1 MINQSANEISGNR
14 DRVIAMNL
22 TRDEEPKVTGHMT
35 AKRHEERAN
44 TKGEMI
50 PDPLVS
56 VGFINI
62 RIRPP
67 LHSRGIRRMTFPAEI
82 TVTICS
88 PVNTS
93 SQLADY
99 TTLCEHF
106 ASMDSHYITASV
118 EMPLASKLAKEITI
132 RSTRNEFVAKYGLV
146 SLRWDENVPRR
157 DYSNKSNHD
166 GNIDDATTCDCNN
179 PLDESKK
186 GDAQMGVAKLW
197 ATRPEIMR
205 SALDRLCKSDG
216 VIISV
221 SMGDDIRR
229 EAIDSDRKALT
240 WTSLAEILPQSSS
253 VGKYRLSSPH
263 RLPTNLLSP
272 CRQSDESLASTT
284 NSGDRTCA
292 TNETDVCYPLEISP
306 TDFLNEDD
314 DALSIKSLRL
324 VPPGFDAMSIY
335 PAKSTK
341 DLLDFDSENSIC
353 SSSFSTSVSFDDAP
367 ATTNID
373 TVEVNEND
381 VYSNAK
387 DLNYPTT
394 LRDQL
399 NMSAPSIDLHRSFH
413 KEMKPTVQPVGV
425 KIATPKFDD
434 INHLTCLLTSIQA
447 STRIT
452 SDSSHD
458 DKLSQNTIWGE
469 HAALLRGNEKSSF
482 AIAAAPGLTIPTD
495 WDFILQKTEWSTAP
509 ASSIPRALTPPF
521 AFKKLHPQTVKDSQP
536 FKNDAE
542 HLLPSSQSNLI
553 QSYASSG
560 LSSTSA
566 FGASFTSR
574 EAGIESNLQ
583 DDVFEEPNTFLS
595 TIHFRDADTRSYSFD
610 SSSVQYSYGR
620 NDPGTSIF
628 NDSLSLGRRKSL
640 DLGDIATGVALQNK
654 QGSYDRLSGTRQ
666 YLMAQVDAELHAQSN
681 QYGHA
686 QQAFGRQQQMF
697 SNIIENRFIVHW
709 PHPSFRFMFLV
720 DPLKYQLSD
729 LLNKFR
735 ARGVGVSTP
744 FRDKSAPSACLVID
758 GN

>member
-1 MINQSANEISGNR
+1 
-14 DRVIAMNL
+14 MNM
-22 TRDEEPKVTGHMT
+22 TRDEEPR
-35 AKRHEERAN
+35 AKRHEERSN

-118 EMPLASKLAKEITI
+118 EMPLASKLAKEII
-132 RSTRNEFVAKYGLV
+132 VRSSRNEFVAKYGLV
-146 SLRWDENVPRR
+146 SLRWDENTPRR
-157 DYSNKSNHD
+157 DYSNKSNQD
-166 GNIDDATTCDCNN
+166 GNIDDTTTDGCNN
-179 PLDESKK
+179 SFDEPKK

-229 EAIDSDRKALT
+229 EATDSDRKALT
-240 WTSLAEILPQSSS
+240 WTSLAEILPPSSS

-263 RLPTNLLSP
+263 RLPTALLSP

-292 TNETDVCYPLEISP
+292 TNETDVYCPLDISP
-306 TDFLNEDD
+306 SDFLNEED
-314 DALSIKSLRL
+314 DALSVKSLRL
-324 VPPGFDAMSIY
+324 VPPGFEAMSIY
-335 PAKSTK
+335 QAKSTK
-341 DLLDFDSENSIC
+341 DLFDFDSENSNC

-373 TVEVNEND
+373 TVEVNED
-381 VYSNAK
+381 DIYSNAK
-387 DLNYPTT
+387 DLNDPTT

-399 NMSAPSIDLHRSFH
+399 YMSGPSIDLHRSFH
-413 KEMKPTVQPVGV
+413 QDMKPTLQPVGV
-425 KIATPKFDD
+425 KIAMPKFDD
-434 INHLTCLLTSIQA
+434 INPLTCLLTSIQA
-447 STRIT
+447 STKIT

-458 DKLSQNTIWGE
+458 DKLSQNAIWGE
-469 HAALLRGNEKSSF
+469 HTALLKGNEKSSF
-482 AIAAAPGLTIPTD
+482 AVAAAPGLTIPTD
-495 WDFILQKTEWSTAP
+495 WDFILQKTEWSTTP

-521 AFKKLHPQTVKDSQP
+521 SFKKFHPQTAKDSQS

-542 HLLPSSQSNLI
+542 QLLPSSQSTLSH
-553 QSYASSG
+553 SYASVG
-560 LSSTSA
+560 FSSTST

-574 EAGIESNLQ
+574 EAGIESHLQ
-583 DDVFEEPNTFLS
+583 DDFFEEPSTFLS
-595 TIHFRDADTRSYSFD
+595 TRHFRDADTRSYSFD
-610 SSSVQYSYGR
+610 SSSIQYSYGR

-654 QGSYDRLSGTRQ
+654 QGTYDRLSDTRQ
-666 YLMAQVDAELHAQSN
+666 YLMAQVDAEMHAQSN
-681 QYGHA
+681 QYGHP
-686 QQAFGRQQQMF
+686 QQAFSRQQQIF
-697 SNIIENRFIVHW
+697 SNVIENRFIVHW

-729 LLNKFR
+729 LLHKFR